1 MLMLV
6 EHWTPMCFLKGLDTI
21 EGWPDEDE
29 DVICKPFAGSE
40 SLSLM
45 KDLNCK
51 KVLFL
56 LIFFL
61 KTHLCVKS
69 NFKNI

>member
-29 DVICKPFAGSE
+29 DVICKPFTGSE
-40 SLSLM
+40 SVSY
-45 KDLNCK
+45 
-51 KVLFL
+51 
-56 LIFFL
+56 
-61 KTHLCVKS
+61 THLTLPTNREV
-69 NFKNI
+69 